1 MRGSW
6 RRSGQVVV
14 EMLLV
19 LPVFLAIVFSIMEI
33 GYVSFNVIVLN
44 HATYEVARI
53 GSLTAGTG
61 SPSGCP
67 PPNQQKIAA
76 SMSEILPNATVV
88 CTPVQTLTDPQALQA
103 NCDLDCT
110 SKETIKLIFPISS
123 IMLSDKGDPGRK
135 TLTASVAMPIE
146 RALQQ

>member
-1 MRGSW
+1 MRGS
-6 RRSGQVVV
+6 RSGQVVV

-53 GSLTAGTG
+53 GSLTAGSAG
-61 SPSGCP
+61 SGGCP
-67 PPNQQKIAA
+67 PPNQAKISS
-76 SMSEILPNATVV
+76 SMKQILPHATVV
-88 CTPVQTLTDPQALQA
+88 CTPVPTLQDPQALQQ

-110 SKETIKLIFPISS
+110 SQETIKLIFPISS
-123 IMLSDKGDPGRK
+123 IMLSDKGTPGQK
-135 TLTASVAMPIE
+135 KLTAQVAMPIE
-146 RALQQ
+146 RPLQQ